1 MKGKHLLAAILAA
14 SMIVSLWGCSSST
27 NQETTAAETAAGT
40 SAAET
45 AEETAKKTGNDEQ
58 VTLRM
63 SWWGGDSRHAA
74 TIAAVE
80 LYESTHPGVKIE
92 LEYSSW
98 DGYMDKVMT
107 QLAGG
112 TQPDIMQIQA
122 TSAMELTDSFPDT
135 FVALDSQ
142 DILDLS
148 AFNQVMEDS
157 FCRSAQGGIVAV
169 PTGINSYNILVN
181 KTVTNAAGIE
191 LPKNMTWDEFFEYGK
206 KIHEAN
212 PDFYMITSGDDG
224 WNHLMRSYAR
234 QLSGQWTISEDGEV
248 IGDRDAL
255 VETFT
260 TLQRMYAEGIAE
272 PMETA
277 FAYNA
282 DASNNPKLLNNEIAC
297 LYCPFSG
304 LTVDTSAWTD
314 GVDVVNIPI
323 MEGARNTGV
332 ITQPTSLWMVSQSD
346 QEEEALKFLQWI
358 FDNEEAIKTL
368 ADCRGVPATDK
379 ARDVLE
385 KENLANPLVSEAAA
399 IALEVTDTAVPVIN
413 ENTLVYDYMFPLIQE
428 ICYQMITPE
437 DAADQMIQSLN
448 EIVEEIK

>member
-1 MKGKHLLAAILAA
+1 MKGKRLFALVLAA
-14 SMIVSLWGCSSST
+14 SMTIGLWGCGDSKK
-27 NQETTAAETAAGT
+27 QETTAAETAAGT
-40 SAAET
+40 TAAQT
-45 AEETAKKTGNDEQ
+45 AEETETKAGDEEQ

-92 LEYSSW
+92 MEYSSW

-122 TSAMELTDSFPDT
+122 TAAVELTDSFPNT

-142 DILDLS
+142 DILDMS

-157 FCRSAQGGIVAV
+157 FCRSAKGEIVAV

-181 KTVTNAAGIE
+181 KTVTNAVGIE
-191 LPKNMTWDEFFEYGK
+191 LPKNMTWDEFFEYGT

-212 PDFYMITSGDDG
+212 PDYYMITMGDDS
-224 WNHLMRSYAR
+224 WNHLMRSYTR
-234 QLSGQWTISEDGEV
+234 QLSGQWTISKDGEV

-260 TLQRMYAEGIAE
+260 KLQRIYAEGIAE

-277 FAYNA
+277 FAYNSDSA
-282 DASNNPKLLNNEIAC
+282 NNPKLLNNEIAC
-297 LYCPFSG
+297 YYCAFSG
-304 LTVDTSAWTD
+304 ITVDTSAWTD
-314 GVDVVNIPI
+314 GMDVVNIPI
-323 MEGARNTGV
+323 MEGAENTGV

-346 QEEEALKFLQWI
+346 HQEAALEFLQWI

-385 KENLANPLVSEAAA
+385 AENLSNPLVSEAAA